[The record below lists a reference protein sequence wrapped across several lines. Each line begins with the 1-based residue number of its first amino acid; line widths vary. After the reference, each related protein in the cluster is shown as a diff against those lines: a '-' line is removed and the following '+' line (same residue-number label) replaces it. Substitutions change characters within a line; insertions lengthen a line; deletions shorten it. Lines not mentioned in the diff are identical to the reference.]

1 MMIKR
6 IVNPFYICFFLSNI
20 LFYRDFDEVQ
30 TQGVIFNSIDFTSLK
45 HIDILLEELVK
56 PEFMRLDDS
65 TKERVMHSLYYM
77 NISNNQ
83 KFISFVLGYFDL
95 LDFSE
100 IAVDYFLKKMW
111 EIFFDGI
118 QLNLLKEDF
127 NVSYKILNDNNINY
141 ILQSESKDMSG
152 VLDEVYGKIFKIYI
166 MFL

>member
-1 MMIKR
+1 MIKR
-6 IVNPFYICFFLSNI
+6 NINPFYICFFLSNI

-30 TQGVIFNSIDFTSLK
+30 TQGAIFNNIDFTSFK

-77 NISNNQ
+77 NISNN
-83 KFISFVLGYFDL
+83 KKYISFVLDSFDI

-100 IAVDYFLKKMW
+100 VAVDYFLKKMW

-127 NVSYKILNDNNINY
+127 NVSYRILNDNNINY
-141 ILQSESKDMSG
+141 ILQSESKDMSE
-152 VLDEVYGKIFKIYI
+152 VLDDVYEKILNI
-166 MFL
+166 

>member
-1 MMIKR
+1 MIKR
-6 IVNPFYICFFLSNI
+6 NINPFYICFFLSNI

-30 TQGVIFNSIDFTSLK
+30 TQGAIFNNIDFTSFK

-77 NISNNQ
+77 NISNN
-83 KFISFVLGYFDL
+83 KKYISFVLDSFDL

-100 IAVDYFLKKMW
+100 VAADYFLKKMW

-118 QLNLLKEDF
+118 QLNLVKEDF
-127 NVSYKILNDNNINY
+127 NVSYRMLNDNNINY
-141 ILQSESKDMSG
+141 ILQSESKDMSE
-152 VLDEVYGKIFKIYI
+152 VLDDVYEIILNI
-166 MFL
+166 

>member
-1 MMIKR
+1 MIKR

-152 VLDEVYGKIFKIYI
+152 VLDEVYGKILNI
-166 MFL
+166 

>member
-1 MMIKR
+1 MIKR

-30 TQGVIFNSIDFTSLK
+30 TQGAIFNSIDFTSFK

-95 LDFSE
+95 LDFSDVT
-100 IAVDYFLKKMW
+100 ADYFLKKIW

-127 NVSYKILNDNNINY
+127 NVSYRVLNDNNINY

-152 VLDEVYGKIFKIYI
+152 VLDEVYGKILNI
-166 MFL
+166 

>member
-152 VLDEVYGKIFKIYI
+152 VLDEVYGKILNI
-166 MFL
+166 

>member
-1 MMIKR
+1 MIKR
-6 IVNPFYICFFLSNI
+6 NINPFYICFFLSNI

-30 TQGVIFNSIDFTSLK
+30 TQGAIFNNIDFTSFK

-77 NISNNQ
+77 NISNN
-83 KFISFVLGYFDL
+83 KKYISFVLDSFDL

-100 IAVDYFLKKMW
+100 VAVDYFLKKMW

-127 NVSYKILNDNNINY
+127 NVSYRILNDNNINY
-141 ILQSESKDMSG
+141 ILQSESKDMSE
-152 VLDEVYGKIFKIYI
+152 VLDDVYEKILNI
-166 MFL
+166 

>member
-1 MMIKR
+1 MIKR

-30 TQGVIFNSIDFTSLK
+30 TQGSIFNSIDFTSFK

-65 TKERVMHSLYYM
+65 TKERVMYSLYYM

-95 LDFSE
+95 LDFSDV
-100 IAVDYFLKKMW
+100 AADYFLKKMW
-111 EIFFDGI
+111 EIFFDDI

-127 NVSYKILNDNNINY
+127 NVSYRVLNDNNINY

-152 VLDEVYGKIFKIYI
+152 VLDEVYGKILNI
-166 MFL
+166 

>member
-1 MMIKR
+1 MIKR

-30 TQGVIFNSIDFTSLK
+30 TQGVIFNSIDFTSFK

-77 NISNNQ
+77 NISNN
-83 KFISFVLGYFDL
+83 KKYISFVLSHFDL

-100 IAVDYFLKKMW
+100 VAVDYFLKKMW

-141 ILQSESKDMSG
+141 ILQSESKDMSE
-152 VLDEVYGKIFKIYI
+152 VLDEVYEKILNI
-166 MFL
+166 

>member
-1 MMIKR
+1 MIKR

-100 IAVDYFLKKMW
+100 IAVDYFLRKMW

-127 NVSYKILNDNNINY
+127 NVSYKVLNDNNINY

-152 VLDEVYGKIFKIYI
+152 VLDEVYGKILNI
-166 MFL
+166 

>member
-1 MMIKR
+1 MIKR

-30 TQGVIFNSIDFTSLK
+30 TQGVIFNSIDFTSFK

-56 PEFMRLDDS
+56 PEFVRLDNP

-77 NISNNQ
+77 NISNN
-83 KFISFVLGYFDL
+83 KKYISFVLDYFDI

-111 EIFFDGI
+111 EIFFDSI

-127 NVSYKILNDNNINY
+127 NVSYRILNDNNINY

-152 VLDEVYGKIFKIYI
+152 VLDEVYGKILNI
-166 MFL
+166 

>member
-1 MMIKR
+1 MIKR
-6 IVNPFYICFFLSNI
+6 NINPFYICFFLSNI

-30 TQGVIFNSIDFTSLK
+30 TQGAIFNNIDFTSFK

-77 NISNNQ
+77 NISNN
-83 KFISFVLGYFDL
+83 KKYISFVLDSFDL
-95 LDFSE
+95 LDFSDV
-100 IAVDYFLKKMW
+100 AVDYFLKKMW

-127 NVSYKILNDNNINY
+127 NVCYRILNDNNINY
-141 ILQSESKDMSG
+141 ILQSESKDMSE
-152 VLDEVYGKIFKIYI
+152 VLDDVYEKILNI
-166 MFL
+166 

>member
-1 MMIKR
+1 MIKR

-152 VLDEVYGKIFKIYI
+152 VLDEIYGKILNI
-166 MFL
+166 

>member
-6 IVNPFYICFFLSNI
+6 NINPFYICFFLSNI

-30 TQGVIFNSIDFTSLK
+30 TQGAIFNNIDFTSFK

-77 NISNNQ
+77 NISNN
-83 KFISFVLGYFDL
+83 KKYISFVLDSFDL

-100 IAVDYFLKKMW
+100 VAADYFLKKMW

-118 QLNLLKEDF
+118 QLNLVKEDF
-127 NVSYKILNDNNINY
+127 NVSYRMLNDNNINY
-141 ILQSESKDMSG
+141 ILQSESKDMSE
-152 VLDEVYGKIFKIYI
+152 VLDDVYEIILNI
-166 MFL
+166 

>member
-1 MMIKR
+1 MIKR

-45 HIDILLEELVK
+45 HIDILLEKVVK

-77 NISNNQ
+77 NISNN
-83 KFISFVLGYFDL
+83 KKYISFVLDSFDL

-100 IAVDYFLKKMW
+100 VAVDYFLKKMW

-118 QLNLLKEDF
+118 QLNLLQEDF
-127 NVSYKILNDNNINY
+127 NVSYRILNDNNINY
-141 ILQSESKDMSG
+141 ILQSESKDMSE
-152 VLDEVYGKIFKIYI
+152 VLDDVYEKILNI
-166 MFL
+166 

>member
-1 MMIKR
+1 MIKR
-6 IVNPFYICFFLSNI
+6 NINPFYICFFLSNI

-30 TQGVIFNSIDFTSLK
+30 TQGAIFNNIDFTSFK

-77 NISNNQ
+77 NISNN
-83 KFISFVLGYFDL
+83 KKYISFVLDSFDL

-100 IAVDYFLKKMW
+100 VAVDYFLKKMW
-111 EIFFDGI
+111 EIFFYGI

-127 NVSYKILNDNNINY
+127 NVSYRILNDNNINY
-141 ILQSESKDMSG
+141 ILQSESKDMSE
-152 VLDEVYGKIFKIYI
+152 VLDDVYEKILNI
-166 MFL
+166 

>member
-1 MMIKR
+1 MIKR
-6 IVNPFYICFFLSNI
+6 NINPFYICFFLSNI
-20 LFYRDFDEVQ
+20 LFYQDFDEVQ
-30 TQGVIFNSIDFTSLK
+30 TQGAIFNNIDFTSFK

-77 NISNNQ
+77 NISNN
-83 KFISFVLGYFDL
+83 KKYISFVLDSFDL

-100 IAVDYFLKKMW
+100 VTVDYFLKKMW

-127 NVSYKILNDNNINY
+127 NVSYRILNDNNINY
-141 ILQSESKDMSG
+141 ILQSESKDMSE
-152 VLDEVYGKIFKIYI
+152 VLDDVYEKILNI
-166 MFL
+166 

>member
-1 MMIKR
+1 MIKR

-45 HIDILLEELVK
+45 HIDILLEKLVN

-77 NISNNQ
+77 NISNN
-83 KFISFVLGYFDL
+83 KKYISFVLGHFDL
-95 LDFSE
+95 LDFYE
-100 IAVDYFLKKMW
+100 VAVDYFLKKMW

-141 ILQSESKDMSG
+141 ILQSESKDMSE
-152 VLDEVYGKIFKIYI
+152 VLDEVYEKILNI
-166 MFL
+166 

>member
-1 MMIKR
+1 MIKK

-30 TQGVIFNSIDFTSLK
+30 TQGVIFNSIDFTSFK
-45 HIDILLEELVK
+45 HINILLEELVK

-65 TKERVMHSLYYM
+65 AKERVMHSLYYM
-77 NISNNQ
+77 DISNNK
-83 KFISFVLGYFDL
+83 KFISFVLGCFDL

-100 IAVDYFLKKMW
+100 VATDYFLKKMW

-127 NVSYKILNDNNINY
+127 NISYKILNDNNINY
-141 ILQSESKDMSG
+141 ILQNESKDMSE
-152 VLDEVYGKIFKIYI
+152 VLDKVYERILNI
-166 MFL
+166 

>member
-1 MMIKR
+1 MIKR

-20 LFYRDFDEVQ
+20 LFCRDFDEVQ

-111 EIFFDGI
+111 EIFFDSI

-152 VLDEVYGKIFKIYI
+152 VLDEIYGKILNI
-166 MFL
+166 

>member
-1 MMIKR
+1 MIKR
-6 IVNPFYICFFLSNI
+6 NINPFYICFFLSNI

-30 TQGVIFNSIDFTSLK
+30 TQGAIFNNIDFTSFK

-77 NISNNQ
+77 NISNN
-83 KFISFVLGYFDL
+83 KKYISFVLGYFDI

-100 IAVDYFLKKMW
+100 VAVDYFLKKMW

-127 NVSYKILNDNNINY
+127 NVSYRILNDNNINY
-141 ILQSESKDMSG
+141 ILQSESKDMSE
-152 VLDEVYGKIFKIYI
+152 VLDDVYEKILNI
-166 MFL
+166 